1 MIDMERPSK
10 YTLRKPLNFLAYFFL
25 IAWAFLCLFPLYWMI
40 KNSFEPNKLIG
51 VWPPA
56 VLPMWDRLTL
66 DNYASLLIKFPL
78 VTWFTNSLVVSAVR
92 TAGSIFF
99 GTMAG
104 YAFAKLKFWGNRA
117 IFWVLMPVL
126 MIPGMILIVPQY
138 QLIRSFGWIDTY
150 AALFIPGLT
159 GGVWAMFLMRQF
171 MHSIPNELI
180 ESARV
185 DGATEF
191 GILLRIVIPMAV
203 PGMAVLGIF
212 SFIGNWNSFLYPLIV
227 TTDKMMRT
235 LPVGL
240 SMLSSPKDTGQVVP
254 VGEIMAGATI
264 AAVPM
269 ILVFLFSQRY
279 FLKGITVGA
288 LKG

>member
-1 MIDMERPSK
+1 MRITK
-10 YTLRKPLNFLAYFFL
+10 YTLPKMLDVMVYVFLAL
-25 IAWAFLCLFPLYWMI
+25 WAILCLFPLYWMI

-51 VWPPA
+51 LWPPA
-56 VLPMWDRLTL
+56 VLPMWDSLSL
-66 DNYASLLIKFPL
+66 NNYAALMVKFPL
-78 VTWFTNSLVVSAVR
+78 VRWFSNSLVVAVVR
-92 TAGSIFF
+92 TFGAIFF

-104 YAFAKLKFWGNRA
+104 YAFAKLRFWGKNVL
-117 IFWVLMPVL
+117 FWMLMPVL
-126 MIPGMILIVPQY
+126 MIPGLILIVPQY
-138 QLIRSFGWIDTY
+138 QLIRSFDWVDTY
-150 AALFIPGLT
+150 MALMVPGLT
-159 GGVWAMFLMRQF
+159 GGVWAMFMMRQF
-171 MHSIPNELI
+171 MNTIPGELI
-180 ESARV
+180 ESARI
-185 DGATEF
+185 DGASEF
-191 GILLRIVIPMAV
+191 TTFLRIVIPLAL

-254 VGEIMAGATI
+254 IGEIMAGATI
-264 AAVPM
+264 AALPM
-269 ILVFLFSQRY
+269 IIVFLFSQRF